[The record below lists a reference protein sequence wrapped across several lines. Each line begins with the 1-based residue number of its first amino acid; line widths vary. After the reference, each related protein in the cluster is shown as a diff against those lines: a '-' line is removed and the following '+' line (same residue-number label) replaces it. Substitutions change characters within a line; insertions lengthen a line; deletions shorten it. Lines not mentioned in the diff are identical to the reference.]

1 MEEHDSSSVLDVCD
15 DIWFSIDGVIG
26 AFVRHFDGSV
36 ASNAS
41 LQGSDCVG

>member
-15 DIWFSIDGVIG
+15 DIWFSINGGNG

-36 ASNAS
+36 DSNAS
-41 LQGSDCVG
+41 FQGSDCVG